1 MGTVTTIT
9 SVSFQYYSK
18 RNRNVAE
25 ANIRAMCRAL
35 GRAEP
40 QGLGRIDKSDL
51 INMALRLH
59 REMPDD

>member
-1 MGTVTTIT
+1 MGTVTTVT
-9 SVSFQYYSK
+9 TVSFEYYSK
-18 RNRNVAE
+18 RNRSVAE

-35 GRAEP
+35 GREAP